1 VLYVLAKLGYREWAD
16 SRTRESLVDPR
27 RTSGRTVT
35 VVVRWVPFIGT
46 ALLIGA
52 VTVIWPV
59 RILREF
65 GVDQA
70 GPIGAVARAL
80 SVGTLGVSTAVIVAV
95 ALWPLRSAWLW
106 AVAGVLALWLPDWG
120 TSFGTVWPARVLVV
134 ALVALAAVLGAAVGV
149 LMVLGRALVHPPD
162 PPAEA
167 DVTWALRRRDG
178 HDPAGTPSGSRT
190 ALFGA
195 MMIAGIPG
203 LESLAEAARPPFL
216 KNVMVVRH
224 HADGAGAGVIEFQA
238 WGLDDESPP
247 PGEPARDGTG
257 FFPIEFCRVDA
268 STMQVT
274 VAPAPAEAI
283 TATAE

>member
-1 VLYVLAKLGYREWAD
+1 
-16 SRTRESLVDPR
+16 
-27 RTSGRTVT
+27 
-35 VVVRWVPFIGT
+35 VVRWVPFIGT

-70 GPIGAVARAL
+70 ESIGAVARAL

-95 ALWPLRSAWLW
+95 ALWPLRSAWPALTRVQATVIGVC

-120 TSFGTVWPARVLVV
+120 TAFGTAWPARVLLVS
-134 ALVALAAVLGAAVGV
+134 LVALAAVLGAAVGV
-149 LMVLGRALVHPPD
+149 LLILARALVR
-162 PPAEA
+162 PPAPPVTG
-167 DVTWALRRRDG
+167 DVAWALRRRDG
-178 HDPAGTPSGSRT
+178 HDPAGAPSGSRT

-203 LESLAEAARPPFL
+203 LESLAEAARPPFG
-216 KNVMVVRH
+216 KNVVVVRH
-224 HADGAGAGVIEFQA
+224 HPDGDGPGVIEFQA
-238 WGLDDESPP
+238 WGLDDESPR

-257 FFPIEFCRVDA
+257 FFPIESCWVDPT
-268 STMQVT
+268 TMQVR
-274 VAPAPAEAI
+274 VDPPAAAAI
-283 TATAE
+283 TPRPPPAIQ